1 MFNTDE
7 TLTVSQFIAKI
18 SRPEKKK
25 QQQHEKYN
33 KDTHIRQANT
43 RRVHVKSNRDSGL
56 KEITKADT

>member
-1 MFNTDE
+1 MKH
-7 TLTVSQFIAKI
+7 LQFPSLLLKY
-18 SRPEKKK
+18 RDQKKK
-25 QQQHEKYN
+25 KKHEKYN

>member
-18 SRPEKKK
+18 SRPGKK

-33 KDTHIRQANT
+33 KDTHIR
-43 RRVHVKSNRDSGL
+43 
-56 KEITKADT
+56 

>member
-1 MFNTDE
+1 MKH
-7 TLTVSQFIAKI
+7 LQFPSLLLKY
-18 SRPEKKK
+18 RDQKKK

-43 RRVHVKSNRDSGL
+43 RRVRVKSNRDSGL

>member
-18 SRPEKKK
+18 SRPEKK

-43 RRVHVKSNRDSGL
+43 RRVRVKSNRDSGL

>member
-25 QQQHEKYN
+25 KHEKYN